1 MKRDRYEV
9 RPDGDR
15 FIIWDN
21 ERDAQADEL
30 NGWQF
35 TSPSLAE
42 TAAFTLNHPET
53 KQ

>member
-21 ERDAQADEL
+21 ETGEQAKD
-30 NGWQF
+30 NVF
-35 TSPSLAE
+35 R
-42 TAAFTLNHPET
+42 FTLRQFAQSSADKMNGER
-53 KQ
+53 